1 MKIST
6 RGRYALRIMVDLAEH
21 KEEGYIPLKAM
32 SERQYISLKYVENIM
47 SSLSKAGL
55 VDAKNGKSGGYR
67 LNRKPEDYHLDEI
80 LIVTEGDLAPVECLS
95 CEINTCKRKDNCKT
109 LPMWKEFYK
118 VISDYFKS
126 ISLSSLLTN
135 DGRYYFGDGI

>member
-21 KEEGYIPLKAM
+21 KDEGYIPLKAM
-32 SERQYISLKYVENIM
+32 SERQDISLKYVEAIM
-47 SSLSKAGL
+47 SSLSKANL

-67 LNRKPEDYHLDEI
+67 LNREPEDYRLDEI

-95 CEINTCKRKDNCKT
+95 CDINNCKRANECKT
-109 LPMWKEFYK
+109 LPMWKEFYQ
-118 VISDYFKS
+118 IIRNYFQG
-126 ISLSSLLTN
+126 ISLSSLLAN
-135 DGRYYFGDGI
+135 DNQYFLGDGI

>member
-21 KEEGYIPLKAM
+21 KDEGYIPLKAM
-32 SERQYISLKYVENIM
+32 SKRQDISLKYVENIM

-95 CEINTCKRKDNCKT
+95 CEINNCKRKDNCKT
-109 LPMWKEFYK
+109 LPMWKEFQR

>member
-21 KEEGYIPLKAM
+21 KDEGYIPLKAM
-32 SERQYISLKYVENIM
+32 SMRQDISLKYVENIM

-67 LNRKPEDYHLDEI
+67 LNRKPENYHLDEI

-95 CEINTCKRKDNCKT
+95 CEINKCKRKEYCKT
-109 LPMWKEFYK
+109 LPMWKEFQR

-135 DGRYYFGDGI
+135 DGRYYLGDGI